1 MTMQFIKTFRS
12 EVVRI
17 LQRHNRSHG
26 LMKDGGDFFKI
37 WVLSVF
43 FLKEAKQN
51 VTPVRY
57 LNTCEAV
64 GGLAE

>member
-1 MTMQFIKTFRS
+1 
-12 EVVRI
+12 
-17 LQRHNRSHG
+17 
-26 LMKDGGDFFKI
+26 MKDGGDFFKI